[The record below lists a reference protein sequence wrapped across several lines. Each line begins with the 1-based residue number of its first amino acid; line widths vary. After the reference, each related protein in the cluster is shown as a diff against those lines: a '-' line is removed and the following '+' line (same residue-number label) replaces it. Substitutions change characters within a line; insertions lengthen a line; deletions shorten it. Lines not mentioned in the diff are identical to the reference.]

1 MFFSTATH
9 DIQSVTVTSVRDDSE
24 IIVTAEFVKNTTARG
39 CFVVL
44 QSENEYTADVF
55 RALLRPGPNTTLLT
69 STISDAPSSTYRALF
84 YDLEQDG
91 LPNRSPAYEPNNVIT
106 VNRNGESISN

>member
-1 MFFSTATH
+1 M
-9 DIQSVTVTSVRDDSE
+9 
-24 IIVTAEFVKNTTARG
+24 TAEFLKNTTARG

-44 QSENEYTADVF
+44 QSENKSTADVF

-69 STISDAPSSTYRALF
+69 SSISDTPSSTYRDFL

-106 VNRNGESISN
+106 VNRNGESIAN